1 MGIQRKGTRRDRHKR
16 SRNARKHLWEEV
28 ALRIRMKWK
37 SKVEEKNVRKNN
49 EYNLIF
55 IIKSMSDK

>member
-28 ALRIRMKWK
+28 AVRMKWK
-37 SKVEEKNVRKNN
+37 SRVEEKYVREK
-49 EYNLIF
+49 
-55 IIKSMSDK
+55 KQ